1 MTRVNQYIRAP
12 KIRVVMDN
20 GDQLG
25 VMSSQEALQK
35 AKSLGLDLVEITAKS
50 DPPVCKICD
59 FGKHKYQMSKL
70 KKDKTKSAPK
80 LKEIKFRVRTEE
92 HDYNLK
98 CSRIEKFLDE
108 GSKVKVG
115 LMFRGRENAHK
126 ELGVEVLK
134 RVVADMVGMAAVDQ
148 PPRLAGRNVSMLL
161 SPLPED
167 KRVRKFTAHDD
178 EDYVEEES
186 EEDVDDEATA
196 DEEE

>member
-70 KKDKTKSAPK
+70 KKGKVNSAPK

-148 PPRLAGRNVSMLL
+148 PPRLAGRNVNMLL
-161 SPLPED
+161 SPLPEE
-167 KRVRKFTAHDD
+167 KRVRKFTAHDNEEYVD
-178 EDYVEEES
+178 EGDT
-186 EEDVDDEATA
+186 AA

>member
-70 KKDKTKSAPK
+70 KKGKVKSAPK

-148 PPRLAGRNVSMLL
+148 PPRLAGRNVNMLL
-161 SPLPED
+161 SPLPEE
-167 KRVRKFTAHDD
+167 KRVRKFTAHDN
-178 EDYVEEES
+178 EEYVDEEE
-186 EEDVDDEATA
+186 TA

>member
-70 KKDKTKSAPK
+70 KKGKVNSAPK

-126 ELGVEVLK
+126 QLGVEVLK

-161 SPLPED
+161 SPLPEE

-178 EDYVEEES
+178 DEYDDSDDSEDSEETGES
-186 EEDVDDEATA
+186 EE
-196 DEEE
+196 

>member
-12 KIRVVMDN
+12 KVRVVMDN

-35 AKSLGLDLVEITAKS
+35 AKRLGLDLVEITAKS

-59 FGKHKYQMSKL
+59 YGKHKYQMSKL
-70 KKDKTKSAPK
+70 KKGKSSSASK
-80 LKEIKFRVRTEE
+80 IKEIKFRVRTEE

-134 RVVADMVGMAAVDQ
+134 RVLDDVSGMAAVDQ

-161 SPLPED
+161 SPLPKE

-178 EDYVEEES
+178 EEYEEEVDDIS
-186 EEDVDDEATA
+186 EEE
-196 DEEE
+196 

>member
-1 MTRVNQYIRAP
+1 
-12 KIRVVMDN
+12 
-20 GDQLG
+20 
-25 VMSSQEALQK
+25 MSSQEAQEK
-35 AKSLGLDLVEITAKS
+35 AKALGLDLVEITAKS

-59 FGKHKYQMSKL
+59 YGKHKYQMSKL
-70 KKDKTKSAPK
+70 KKDKAKSAPK
-80 LKEIKFRVRTEE
+80 IKEIKFRVRTEE

-108 GSKVKVG
+108 GNKVKVG

-134 RVVADMVGMAAVDQ
+134 RVLADMTGMAAVDQ

-161 SPLPED
+161 SPLPAE

-178 EDYVEEES
+178 ESAEEEEEEEAGSGS
-186 EEDVDDEATA
+186 EE
-196 DEEE
+196 

>member
-1 MTRVNQYIRAP
+1 
-12 KIRVVMDN
+12 MDN

-70 KKDKTKSAPK
+70 KKGKVKSAPK

-148 PPRLAGRNVSMLL
+148 PPRLAGRNVNMLL
-161 SPLPED
+161 SPLPEE
-167 KRVRKFTAHDD
+167 KRVRKFTAHDN
-178 EDYVEEES
+178 EEYVDEEE
-186 EEDVDDEATA
+186 TA

>member
-70 KKDKTKSAPK
+70 KKGKVNSAPK

-148 PPRLAGRNVSMLL
+148 PPRLAGRNVNMLL
-161 SPLPED
+161 SPLPEE
-167 KRVRKFTAHDD
+167 KRVRKFTAHDN
-178 EDYVEEES
+178 EEYIEEE
-186 EEDVDDEATA
+186 DTT

>member
-70 KKDKTKSAPK
+70 KKGKVNSAPK
-80 LKEIKFRVRTEE
+80 LKEIKFRVRTED

-148 PPRLAGRNVSMLL
+148 PPRLAGRNVNMLL

-167 KRVRKFTAHDD
+167 KRVRKFTAHDNEEYVD
-178 EDYVEEES
+178 EDDTV
-186 EEDVDDEATA
+186 

>member
-70 KKDKTKSAPK
+70 KKGKVNSAPK

-148 PPRLAGRNVSMLL
+148 PPRLAGRNVNMLL
-161 SPLPED
+161 SPLPEE
-167 KRVRKFTAHDD
+167 KRVRKFTAHDNEEYVD
-178 EDYVEEES
+178 ED
-186 EEDVDDEATA
+186 DTAA